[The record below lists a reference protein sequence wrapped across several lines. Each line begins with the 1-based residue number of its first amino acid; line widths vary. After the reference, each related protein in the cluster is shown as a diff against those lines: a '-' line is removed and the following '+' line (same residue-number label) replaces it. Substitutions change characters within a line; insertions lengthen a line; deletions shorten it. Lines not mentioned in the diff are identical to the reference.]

1 MTQLV
6 ITLPDEVA
14 ERAKEAGLL
23 SDSAIQN
30 LLEDAM
36 RRQAGRQLLEVA
48 GRLLAA
54 AIPPMT
60 DDEILAEV
68 AAVRAPE
75 TIEARLSRKAAVADN
90 AFFPAQSMGQMSR
103 EQRHNLLYRD

>member
-23 SDSAIQN
+23 SDSAIKN

-48 GRLLAA
+48 GRLHAA

-60 DDEILAEV
+60 DE
-68 AAVRAPE
+68 
-75 TIEARLSRKAAVADN
+75 
-90 AFFPAQSMGQMSR
+90 
-103 EQRHNLLYRD
+103 

>member
-1 MTQLV
+1 MIQLV
-6 ITLPDEVA
+6 FTLPDEVA

-23 SDSAIQN
+23 SDSAIQT

-36 RRQAGRQLLEVA
+36 RRQVGSQLLEVA
-48 GRLLAA
+48 GRLHAA

-68 AAVRAPE
+68 AAVRAKRRGSA
-75 TIEARLSRKAAVADN
+75 ARYDAGS
-90 AFFPAQSMGQMSR
+90 S
-103 EQRHNLLYRD
+103 